1 MGDGRVGE
9 ACRVGDGRVG
19 EACRVGD
26 GRVEVCGTSN
36 SVCSVDL
43 GTVMSI

>member
-26 GRVEVCGTSN
+26 GRVEVGGTSN
-36 SVCSVDL
+36 SVCAVDL